1 MCQRLKFWL
10 SLWSL
15 LLKAVAAQAKK
26 HCLLPG
32 KKGDP
37 STEGK
42 EGDGGGVHQH
52 QLDASHISACGHVKH
67 TLGSPNHGWGRVSL
81 VYM

>member
-1 MCQRLKFWL
+1 MGQRLKFWL

-37 STEGK
+37 STEGE
-42 EGDGGGVHQH
+42 EGDGGGC
-52 QLDASHISACGHVKH
+52 ISTNWMLLIYQPVG
-67 TLGSPNHGWGRVSL
+67 
-81 VYM
+81 M

>member
-1 MCQRLKFWL
+1 MGQLLKFWL

-15 LLKAVAAQAKK
+15 LLKAEAAQAKK

-42 EGDGGGVHQH
+42 ERDGGG
-52 QLDASHISACGHVKH
+52 ASALTGCFSYISLWASDTHI
-67 TLGSPNHGWGRVSL
+67 
-81 VYM
+81 